1 MPTESDE
8 SREIADL
15 DRWQVEEIKKGIDE
29 ADRGESASNDEVEQ
43 SLKRWMPWRPTGNC
57 SSRTHGKG

>member
-1 MPTESDE
+1 MPTEDDE

-29 ADRGESASNDEVEQ
+29 ADRGEFASEEEVEQ
-43 SLKRWMPWRPTGNC
+43 VLRRWTHGSSTGNC
-57 SSRTHGKG
+57 